1 MKTLPCRARRLAPA
15 ILLVPV
21 MLVLAACSAPQRQSR
36 LTDLQADLDPP
47 ELWRVESLDHRG
59 AVNGALNVCV
69 DQSMRDGFARADAEI
84 WGRPCLPHRDA
95 VDTPNLYAVRCEI
108 DGRRFGLTLNRSGDL
123 RRDFTAAFS
132 LTALDGSGATA
143 KQVRR
148 FRREGACPAGWII
161 GDQARV
167 GSAKGVNALA
177 GTWSGMGRS
186 E

>member
-1 MKTLPCRARRLAPA
+1 MKTLPSRARRLAPA
-15 ILLVPV
+15 ILLAPV
-21 MLVLAACSAPQRQSR
+21 LLTLAACSAPQRQSR
-36 LTDLQADLDPP
+36 LTELQAQNDPP
-47 ELWRVESLDHRG
+47 ELWRVEGLDSRG
-59 AVNGALNVCV
+59 RVNGAIHVCV

-95 VDTPNLYAVRCEI
+95 VDRPNLYAVRCEI

-167 GSAKGVNALA
+167 GRAKGVNALA
-177 GTWSGMGRS
+177 GTWNGLPSG